1 MSGKLTKYLFDAD
14 YRFLVNN
21 GLGFH
26 RDMPDKEYLE
36 RVYKARLGKEAN
48 IDEPKTFNEKL
59 QWLKLHDRNPAYH
72 KMVDKAEAKRYVAGK
87 IGAEYVIQ
95 TLGVYDRFEEIDFSK
110 LPDRFVLKCT
120 HDSGGI
126 VLCSDKAVFDLIK
139 AKKTI
144 NRFLKRDYYSIWRE
158 WPYQGLP
165 HRIIAEEYIESKDG
179 LTDYK
184 VHCFNGVPRLV
195 LVCKDR
201 FSAAGLT
208 EDFFTEDWE
217 HLDVR
222 RPHHPNAAQ
231 PEQKPAELD
240 DLLRLSRILS
250 DGIPFVRIDF
260 YIVKHRILFSEMT
273 FFPAAGFTAFEPDEW
288 DKIFGDWLTLDVKR
302 N

>member
-1 MSGKLTKYLFDAD
+1 MSGKLVKYLSNGD

-21 GLGFH
+21 SLGLH

-36 RVYKARLGKEAN
+36 RVFKARLGKEADIN
-48 IDEPKTFNEKL
+48 EPKTFNEKL

-72 KMVDKAEAKRYVAGK
+72 KMVDKAEVKQYVAGK
-87 IGAEYVIQ
+87 IGEEYVIP
-95 TLGVYDRFEEIDFSK
+95 TLGVYDHFEEIDFSK

-126 VLCSDKAVFDLIK
+126 VICRDKAEFNLVK

-144 NRFLKRDYYSIWRE
+144 NRFLKRDYYLMWRE
-158 WPYQGLP
+158 WPYKGLP
-165 HRIIAEEYIESKDG
+165 HRIIAEEYIESDGG

-201 FSAAGLT
+201 FSATGLT
-208 EDFFTEDWE
+208 EDFFTEEWE

-222 RPHHPNAAQ
+222 RPHYPNAAQ
-231 PEQKPAELD
+231 PPQRPAELD
-240 DLLRLSRILS
+240 DLLRLSQILS
-250 DGIPFVRIDF
+250 EGIPFVRIDF
-260 YIVKHRILFSEMT
+260 YIVQHRVLFSEMT
-273 FFPAAGFTAFEPDEW
+273 FFPAAGFTAFEPEEW
-288 DKIFGDWLTLDVKR
+288 DKTFGDWLSLDMK
-302 N
+302 